1 MQLHD
6 SEEVRQTIEKFWS
19 KFLTTHV
26 QYLGYNRYS
35 IGKASTEI
43 KSGSIYSDG
52 KNSEFLVDEIGN
64 TISLQSDYSN
74 ILPYT
79 RGLGTVVIREANWEK
94 KFGIIDTEGNELLE
108 CVYDMISIHLDGFV
122 EISKHNTLKSTS
134 VETIINREFNWEDA
148 LS

>member
-1 MQLHD
+1 MQSYD
-6 SEEVRQTIEKFWS
+6 SEEVRQAIEKFCS
-19 KFLTTHV
+19 KFLTSHV

-35 IGKASTEI
+35 IGKVSPEI
-43 KSGSIYSDG
+43 NAESIYSDG

-64 TISLQSDYSN
+64 TIPLERSYSN

-79 RGLGTVVIREANWEK
+79 GGLAPVVIREANWEK